1 MVTLENAKEIARMLA
16 EKVTPLAVI
25 TFGSVAKEGRGHD
38 LDLLIVSQ
46 HENLN
51 PAIEQTIRH
60 LSNRFPID
68 YMIGS
73 VELITRQFRKGSPFL
88 NMIQRE
94 GRILFMDDSFREWET
109 LALEDIK
116 QGDYLF
122 NGNFFRGACFSAQQA
137 IEKAVKGELLKK
149 GWELEKIHHLRRLL
163 NIGRTLNLTIE
174 YEGSDLD
181 FIDSIYRGRYPADEG
196 LLPLKSPSKEDAAR
210 ALEIARKF
218 LRQLGYQEIK

>member
-1 MVTLENAKEIARMLA
+1 MVTLENAKEIARILA
-16 EKVTPLAVI
+16 EKVTPLTVI

-51 PAIEQTIRH
+51 PAIEQTVRN
-60 LSNRFPID
+60 LSDRFPID

-94 GRILFMDDSFREWET
+94 GRILFMDDSFREWEA

-122 NGNFFRGACFSAQQA
+122 KGNFFRGACFSAQQA
-137 IEKAVKGELLKK
+137 IEKAVKGELLKR
-149 GWELEKIHHLRRLL
+149 GWELEKIHQLRRLL
-163 NIGRTLNLTIE
+163 NIGRTLDLTLE
-174 YEGSDLD
+174 YEGSDVD

-196 LLPLKSPSKEDAAR
+196 LLPLKSPSKEDAGR

-218 LRQLGYQEIK
+218 LRQLGYKEIR